1 MIGIVDYGCG
11 NIKSLRN
18 ALYELDIENDL
29 ISSPQLFANYKKI
42 IIPGVGSY
50 SNAIDKIK
58 KKGFEKEIRNFAKLN
73 KNILGICVGM
83 QILSEVGYE
92 GGANKGLGL
101 IEGEVGLISND
112 SNISHVGWNNIT
124 IKKESKLFRGIK
136 NNTDFY
142 FVHSYCLDLKNEK
155 EISTSVNFYKKQIT
169 SSIEKENIFGV
180 QFHPEKSLDSG
191 LRILKNF
198 SEL

>member
-124 IKKESKLFRGIK
+124 IKKESRLFRGIK

-155 EISTSVNFYKKQIT
+155 EISTSVNFYKKKIT

-180 QFHPEKSLDSG
+180 QFHPEKSHDIG

>member
-29 ISSPQLFANYKKI
+29 ISSPQLFANYEKI

-124 IKKESKLFRGIK
+124 IKKDSRLFRGIK

-155 EISTSVNFYKKQIT
+155 EISTSVNFYKKQII

>member
-124 IKKESKLFRGIK
+124 IKKESRLFRGIK

-155 EISTSVNFYKKQIT
+155 EISTSVNFYKKKIT

>member
-124 IKKESKLFRGIK
+124 IKKESRLFRGIK

-155 EISTSVNFYKKQIT
+155 EISTSVNFYKKKIT

-180 QFHPEKSLDSG
+180 QFHPEKSLDIG